1 MPIKKILKKIVKKNK
16 DNYNDKSHYINLSL
30 LTEEERE
37 IVINTIELKSKNV
50 KDIMIPR
57 VDVNMLHIDTSHDKV
72 IKAFNKDR
80 NSRIPVYKDG
90 IDDIVGVLYVKDLVD
105 IDEKTFNLKKIIHK
119 AFFVPIS
126 ISLMEL
132 LKNFRT
138 KQIHIA
144 MVVDEYGGFS
154 GIVSMEDVLE
164 EIVGDIRDEF
174 DEEDDDEVKSNDD
187 GSFLVDARMRI
198 DEINKYGIL
207 PDIPDDDADTV
218 GGFLFS
224 YLGRLPKRNE
234 AIKYNGYSFTV
245 VGKSGNIVTKIRIEK
260 LNKNSEEEKQENKE
274 DEDNIENDDI

>member
-57 VDVNMLHIDTSHDKV
+57 VDVNMLHIDTSYEKV

-260 LNKNSEEEKQENKE
+260 LNKNSEESEEDKE
-274 DEDNIENDDI
+274 DENDNIENDDM